1 MRTSAELVRIERQ
14 NPDLIKVPLWSYR
27 EAMFAIYCPTHQST
41 VLLGPRRIEAL
52 RNTPEGVVI
61 EWRCYCGT
69 GGTHSFARRRV
80 AEAA

>member
-1 MRTSAELVRIERQ
+1 
-14 NPDLIKVPLWSYR
+14 
-27 EAMFAIYCPTHQST
+27 MFAIYCPTHHST

-69 GGTHSFARRRV
+69 GGTHSFTRRRV